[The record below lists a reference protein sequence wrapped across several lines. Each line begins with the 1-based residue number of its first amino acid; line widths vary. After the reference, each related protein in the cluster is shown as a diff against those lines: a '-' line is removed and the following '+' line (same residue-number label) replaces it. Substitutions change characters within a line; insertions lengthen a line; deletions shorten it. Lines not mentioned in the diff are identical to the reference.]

1 MGKKDKSKKCKG
13 TEKASAKVQKKLE
26 KRLMKAEQCA
36 EEQSIEEMLQEFQRE
51 QQKLTEVTCSITGPP
66 TPRSHFSLSASPD
79 TSELMIFGGEYFD
92 GKKITMFSDVF
103 LYNCKDAT
111 WTMVKSPTCPPPRSG
126 HQAIFVK
133 SNSIPASV
141 WVFGGEY
148 ASPTQIRFYHYKDL
162 WCFRM
167 RTRKWELVQYG
178 SVCASII
185 QFTDVTVPPLHLPEV
200 DIECYFGNSLFY
212 CSGDLMTLAGLC
224 DFVCI
229 LGQLQWFFIYRKT
242 VYFNDLWQFDLVSR
256 RWTSLKIS
264 GDVPSPRS
272 ACLLFSSTD
281 LKNIYLFGGYRKE
294 QLTKD
299 VERGV
304 SCSDYFRLTLDKDG
318 SVATS
323 LSVRPSGL
331 RPKPPR
337 NAMAGVFHTA
347 NRALVFGGVHDVE
360 SEDAETVIGY
370 FHNDLYTIELDK
382 AKWHLFSYA
391 TARQTNPSEDKPP
404 VESPTEDPVTT
415 TQISEGAFTLTL
427 NQDATKPSG
436 AADSTKSSTTMSDC
450 VVPPRSSAGMAILGS
465 TLYIYG
471 GVFEIGDRKVT
482 LDDFYSL
489 DLSQPVS
496 WKRLFAGTQE
506 NQQWFGSDLED
517 DDDDDDDGMDS
528 DGDEKHTNAR
538 NSRQPISDSTPGQH
552 RMEVDDSGEDSS
564 DSSDDE
570 DELTE
575 NAPLPDTGE
584 TYTHYWSRTSIF
596 WCDLVQRGLGDNDM
610 NGSSSD
616 VPSTSTTADPAIQRL
631 AQRFSKDFYSKRSQ

>member
-26 KRLMKAEQCA
+26 KRLMKAEQCT

-51 QQKLTEVTCSITGPP
+51 QQKLTEVTCSTTGPP

-126 HQAIFVK
+126 HQAVFVK

-167 RTRKWELVQYG
+167 RTRKWELVQCHG
-178 SVCASII
+178 SSAPSARSGHRMLFWK
-185 QFTDVTVPPLHLPEV
+185 QSLLL
-200 DIECYFGNSLFY
+200 FGGFNDT
-212 CSGDLMTLAGLC
+212 G
-224 DFVCI
+224 
-229 LGQLQWFFIYRKT
+229 RKT

-427 NQDATKPSG
+427 NQGATKPSG
-436 AADSTKSSTTMSDC
+436 AADSTKSSTTVSDC

-538 NSRQPISDSTPGQH
+538 NPRQPISDSTPGQH

-596 WCDLVQRGLGDNDM
+596 WCDLVQRGLDDNDV

-631 AQRFSKDFYSKRSQ
+631 AQRFSKDFHSKRSQ